1 MHINKQ
7 FFFNKYI
14 LHTPYLKK
22 IEFIYHLGTKTGVRR
37 RPQIAPFLPIDK
49 CASLL
54 IRRAA
59 PSFQKFPA
67 PLFDM
72 SVAVTILQSL
82 TTWQFE
88 SSQGFSLF
96 EVNFV
101 CIQFVYKQV

>member
-1 MHINKQ
+1 M
-7 FFFNKYI
+7 
-14 LHTPYLKK
+14 
-22 IEFIYHLGTKTGVRR
+22 RR

-88 SSQGFSLF
+88 SSQGFLF
-96 EVNFV
+96 EVNFKISV
-101 CIQFVYKQV
+101 WIFNRRRGV

>member
-1 MHINKQ
+1 M
-7 FFFNKYI
+7 
-14 LHTPYLKK
+14 
-22 IEFIYHLGTKTGVRR
+22 RR

-82 TTWQFE
+82 TTWQIE

-101 CIQFVYKQV
+101 WIQFVYKQV